1 MTLPAYPIHPEF
13 STSKHPSEPCSKWP
27 RISVVTPSFNQA
39 AYLEETI
46 RSVLSQGY
54 PNLEYIIIDGGSTDG
69 SVEIIKKYEQHL
81 TYWVSEP
88 DAGHGDALNK
98 GFARASGDILAWLNS
113 DDKYTPW
120 ALSVVGDIF
129 AQREDVHWLVGR
141 TGVWDIDGR
150 LVNVQSDYKNIY
162 DFLIGDF
169 RWIQQ
174 ESVFFSRDLWKRSGG
189 SINETFQ
196 FMVDGELWCRF
207 FQCERLWHVP
217 VVLSGYRS
225 HFDNRAI
232 ENYEDV
238 IAEMEK
244 AIEKLR
250 TTMDKESLGIA
261 DLLRRFRSVQQWLIR
276 WKIPLSVDLIC
287 RNLFKEIFIK
297 ARYPRLC
304 YLHRQKKWES
314 DSCEWQI

>member
-1 MTLPAYPIHPEF
+1 MPAYPIHSELGI
-13 STSKHPSEPCSKWP
+13 SKPPSEPSGEWP
-27 RISVVTPSFNQA
+27 RISIVTPSFNQA
-39 AYLEETI
+39 AYLEDTI

-54 PNLEYIIIDGGSTDG
+54 PNLEYIIIDGGSTDD
-69 SVEIIKKYEQHL
+69 SVGIIKKYEHFL
-81 TYWVSEP
+81 SYWVSEP
-88 DAGHGDALNK
+88 DNGHGEALNK

-141 TGVWDIDGR
+141 TGVWDVDGR
-150 LVNVQSDYKNIY
+150 LVNVQSDYKNLY

-174 ESVFFSRDLWKRSGG
+174 ESVFFSRDLWKRAGG
-189 SINETFQ
+189 SINEKFQ

-207 FQCERLWHVP
+207 FQHERLWHVP

-238 IAEMEK
+238 IVEMER
-244 AIEKLR
+244 AIEALR
-250 TTMDKESLGIA
+250 TTVDTEHLTITNRLK
-261 DLLRRFRSVQQWLIR
+261 RFRAVQQWLIR
-276 WKIPLSVDLIC
+276 WKIPLSADLIC
-287 RNLFKEIFIK
+287 RNLYKDIFIK
-297 ARYPRLC
+297 ARYPQLC

-314 DSCEWQI
+314 DSCEWKI